1 MRIPKTCD
9 AIVIGN
15 QRASQLDRRCDEKP
29 VRRVAVF
36 EMMELI
42 GARRRAGSERD
53 RIDAWARE
61 KALDPGIDGKIELD
75 AAGIDE

>member
-1 MRIPKTCD
+1 MRHAKACD

-42 GARRRAGSERD
+42 GARCRTGSERS
-53 RIDAWARE
+53 RIDAGARE
-61 KALDPGIDGKIELD
+61 KAVDPGIDGKIEFD